1 MNIYSKYGHKE
12 FLLALGYKGK
22 LIKDY
27 FVKNKIEKKINGRL
41 IIVLLEKNILQD

>member
-1 MNIYSKYGHKE
+1 MGTKE

-27 FVKNKIEKKINGRL
+27 FVKIKLRRKINGRL
-41 IIVLLEKNILQD
+41 IIVLLEKKHLQD